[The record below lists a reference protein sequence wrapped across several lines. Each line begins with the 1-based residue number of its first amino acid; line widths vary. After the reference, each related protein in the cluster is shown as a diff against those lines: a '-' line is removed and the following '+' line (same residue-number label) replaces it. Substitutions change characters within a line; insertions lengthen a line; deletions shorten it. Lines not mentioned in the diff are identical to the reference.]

1 MMEYLKFSKLIES
14 DFDEMIY
21 DAGGIRYTDKFE
33 VKNSELNCDYI
44 LDNAVI
50 ELKIIDENPTD
61 EIKNKEEK
69 LNKLAELFGSETK
82 TVILEPTDDNS
93 YEYYKILATPFK
105 SNLNKASKQL
115 QKSSKIANKKNKI
128 AIIMNQG
135 LTMTS
140 QDEFKKISIERA
152 KNDTSGIDILIVCGI
167 YYFSDKFDMSVFTN
181 FEDFHIRGEEC
192 KETVDKLRISWNKK
206 INNYMTQQIID
217 INLKRTKEPIK
228 DLFFELNGIRYVK
241 PPIPWG
247 KSSNF
252 YEEKGRPREDSSEDK
267 ECKST
272 NKFLKIPLINSK
284 NMNNY
289 ELKEKFERILF
300 NPIEYNGEIKH
311 RTLIFLE
318 IQEIGMDKAND
329 IAFISYV
336 KYDEESNT
344 TKGEWYIYGERIKFE
359 CALLLATSYCIEL
372 DAEAVYFMKNEDFK
386 WK

>member
-1 MMEYLKFSKLIES
+1 MEYLNFSKLAEN

-21 DAGGIRYTDKFE
+21 DAGGIRYTDKYE
-33 VKNSELNCDYI
+33 VKKGERNCDYI

-61 EIKNKEEK
+61 RIQNKEEK
-69 LNKLAELFGSETK
+69 LKKLAQLFGTKTK
-82 TVILEPTDDNS
+82 TVVIYPSEDEK
-93 YEYYKILATPFK
+93 YEYYKILSTPFK
-105 SNLNKASKQL
+105 SNLKSASKQL
-115 QKSSKIANKKNKI
+115 RQSSERLNKKNKI
-128 AIIMNQG
+128 AILMNQG

-140 QDEFKKISIERA
+140 HEEFNKIAVERA
-152 KNDTSGIDILIVCGI
+152 INNDSLGIDILIVCGI
-167 YYFSDKFDMSVFTN
+167 YYFSDKFDTISLSF

-192 KETVDKLRISWNKK
+192 EETVDKLRTSWNKK

-217 INLKRTKEPIK
+217 INLKKTKEPIK

-247 KSSNF
+247 EPSSS
-252 YEEKGRPREDSSEDK
+252 YGEDGRPREDSSEDK

-284 NMNNY
+284 NMNNN
-289 ELKEKFERILF
+289 ELKEKFEKILF

-311 RTLIFLE
+311 KTLIFLE
-318 IQEIGMDKAND
+318 VQEIGMDKAND

-336 KYDEESNT
+336 KYDKESNT
-344 TKGEWYIYGERIKFE
+344 TKREWHIYGERIKFE

-372 DAEAVYFMKNEDFK
+372 NAEAVYFIKNEDFK

>member
-1 MMEYLKFSKLIES
+1 MEYLKFSKFTES

-21 DAGGIRYTDKFE
+21 DASGIRYTDKYE
-33 VKNSELNCDYI
+33 VKKGEDNCDYI
-44 LDNAVI
+44 LDDAVI

-69 LNKLAELFGSETK
+69 LSKLAKLFGSETK
-82 TVILEPTDDNS
+82 TVVIYPSNDKE

-105 SNLNKASKQL
+105 RNLKKASKQL
-115 QKSSKIANKKNKI
+115 EISAKRFNKKNKI
-128 AIIMNQG
+128 AIIVNQG

-140 QDEFKKISIERA
+140 PEEFKRLAIERT

-167 YYFSDKFDMSVFTN
+167 YYFSDKFDMRVITN

-192 KETVDKLRISWNKK
+192 KETIDKLRTAWNKK
-206 INNYMTQQIID
+206 VDSYMTQQMID
-217 INLKRTKEPIK
+217 IKLQRTKEPIQ
-228 DLFFELNGIRYVK
+228 DLFFELDGIRYVK
-241 PPIPWG
+241 PPIQWG
-247 KSSNF
+247 EPSKF
-252 YEEKGRPREDSSEDK
+252 YVNGRPREDSSKDK
-267 ECKST
+267 DCLSV

-284 NMNNY
+284 NINHK
-289 ELKEKFERILF
+289 ELKEKFENIL
-300 NPIEYNGEIKH
+300 NNRIEYNDEIKH
-311 RTLIFLE
+311 NTLIFVE
-318 IQEIGMDKAND
+318 VQEIGMDKAND

-336 KYDEESNT
+336 KYDEASNT

-372 DAEAVYFMKNEDFK
+372 NAEAVYFMKNEDFK

>member
-1 MMEYLKFSKLIES
+1 MLHGCKIENNCLIGMS
-14 DFDEMIY
+14 
-21 DAGGIRYTDKFE
+21 AT
-33 VKNSELNCDYI
+33 I

-69 LNKLAELFGSETK
+69 LNKLAELFGRETK
-82 TVILEPTDDNS
+82 TVILEPNDNNS

-105 SNLNKASKQL
+105 SNLKKASKQL
-115 QKSSKIANKKNKI
+115 QESSKRVNKKNKI

-140 QDEFKKISIERA
+140 QDEFKKIAIERA

-192 KETVDKLRISWNKK
+192 KETVDKLRTSWNKK
-206 INNYMTQQIID
+206 INKYMTQQIVD

-241 PPIPWG
+241 PPISWG
-247 KSSNF
+247 KPSSF
-252 YEEKGRPREDSSEDK
+252 YRENGRPREDSSEDK

-272 NKFLKIPLINSK
+272 NKFLNIPLINFR
-284 NMNNY
+284 NMDNN
-289 ELKEKFERILF
+289 ELKEKFEKILF
-300 NPIEYNGEIKH
+300 NPIEYRGEIKH
-311 RTLIFLE
+311 TTLIFVE
-318 IQEIGMDKAND
+318 VQEIGMDKAND

-344 TKGEWYIYGERIKFE
+344 TKGERYIYGERIKFE
-359 CALLLATSYCIEL
+359 CALLLATYYCIEL
-372 DAEAVYFMKNEDFK
+372 KAEAVYFIKNEDFK
-386 WK
+386 WQ